1 MRKKKK
7 AKTRN
12 HRLINLNK
20 NLRRIAKNKAS
31 PFWGAVRE
39 KLMTVRRK
47 KITVNVAKINR
58 YTLEGDTVVVPGKV
72 LSLGS
77 LSHTVVVAAYDF
89 SDAAIEK
96 IKNLGGEAI
105 SIEELAERNP
115 EGKGLKIIA

>member
-1 MRKKKK
+1 
-7 AKTRN
+7 
-12 HRLINLNK
+12 
-20 NLRRIAKNKAS
+20 
-31 PFWGAVRE
+31 
-39 KLMTVRRK
+39 MTVRRK

-115 EGKGLKIIA
+115 KGKGLKIIA